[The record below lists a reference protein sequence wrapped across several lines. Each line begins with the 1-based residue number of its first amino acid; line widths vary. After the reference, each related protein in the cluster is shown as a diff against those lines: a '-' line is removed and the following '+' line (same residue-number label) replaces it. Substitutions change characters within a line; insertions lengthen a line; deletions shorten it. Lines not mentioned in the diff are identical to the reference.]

1 MAETYTER
9 FHEIHELAG
18 ATVDTFAAGVHEVM
32 TYRSMAN
39 HQKAELVVVVGEIA
53 QGAEFGIALGQ
64 ATDAAGTDAKAITG
78 KQILGSQALGSE
90 NSVYLVEV
98 RTEELD
104 VSNGF
109 AYIGGHLVVTGDVEM
124 AIIGF
129 LSAANHPP
137 VATTNWA
144 EIVE

>member
-18 ATVDTFAAGVHEVM
+18 ADVDTYAAGIHDI
-32 TYRSMAN
+32 TNYRSMAN
-39 HQKAELVVVVGEIA
+39 HQKAELIVIVGEIA
-53 QGAEFGIALGQ
+53 QGAEFGVALRQ
-64 ATDAAGTDAKAITG
+64 ATDATGADAKAITG

-90 NSVYLVEV
+90 NSVYLIEV

-104 VSNGF
+104 VSGGF
-109 AYIGGHLVVTGDVEM
+109 SYIGGQLITTGDVEM

-137 VATTNWA
+137 VATTNWT